1 MIVWLASF
9 PRSGNTFLRILLNRL
24 YGVQSSVVYD
34 VDGVAERLGRGFV
47 GFESRPA
54 SYGDMRSSSTI
65 HFVKTHRQ
73 RDSDVDAG
81 DRAICLVRDGRDCLV
96 SWARM
101 ESEAE
106 PDLYESKLREM
117 IDRTGPIGTGSWGA
131 NVLSWLVPEM
141 PNRVI
146 LRYEE
151 LTADPEAAT
160 RRIVSDLVPDLRPVE
175 DASVPDFATLRA
187 TDDGFFRRGLVGS
200 YRDELPSE
208 LHARFWSRPDNL
220 AATALLGIDPPGEAA
235 NASTRTVLE
244 RDRDAVSSRAFAPPQ
259 DR

>member
-1 MIVWLASF
+1 MIVWIASF
-9 PRSGNTFLRILLNRL
+9 PRSGNTFFRILLNRL
-24 YGVQSSVVYD
+24 YGVKSSVVYD
-34 VDGVAERLGRGFV
+34 VDGVAKRLGQEFV

-54 SYGDMRSSSTI
+54 SYDEMRSSSAI

-73 RDSDVDAG
+73 RDSDVNAE

-141 PNRVI
+141 PKRVV

-151 LTADPEAAT
+151 LIASPEAAT
-160 RRIVSDLVPDLRPVE
+160 RRIVGDLVPDLRPVE
-175 DASVPDFATLRA
+175 GACAPEFATLRE
-187 TDDGFFRRGLVGS
+187 TDDKFFRRGLVGS

-220 AATALLGIDPPGEAA
+220 AAMALLGMNPTD
-235 NASTRTVLE
+235 NVVDASRGA
-244 RDRDAVSSRAFAPPQ
+244 RP
-259 DR
+259 